1 MQCHLVL
8 QEKYK
13 RQIGI
18 GTTTQEH
25 MAKRK
30 VVSRA
35 SFSMVYHKISV
46 LFYINKNIIKI
57 TELKYEG
64 LLLIAYYTYI
74 YLYVPKSLYHEMLL
88 ILSVSVSFP

>member
-1 MQCHLVL
+1 
-8 QEKYK
+8 
-13 RQIGI
+13 
-18 GTTTQEH
+18 
-25 MAKRK
+25 
-30 VVSRA
+30 
-35 SFSMVYHKISV
+35 MVYHKISV

-74 YLYVPKSLYHEMLL
+74 YLYVPKSFYHKMLL